1 MNPILQ
7 KFRQLSEREQRL
19 VLLVAAFMAILLFY
33 LLVWSP
39 LNQSIQRNQ
48 TAIENQKELLSW
60 VQQHA
65 NRIIQLKQSG
75 GSAAGFSGSLTQAV
89 NLSANQNDI
98 MITRMQPQNDQLQVW
113 VDEADFNN
121 VLNWLEAIEGQGI
134 VIMDADFSQTSTPG
148 QIRIRRLQLSK
159 S

>member
-19 VLLVAAFMAILLFY
+19 VVLVAAFMAMLLFY

-39 LNQSIQRNQ
+39 LNQSVERNR

-60 VQQHA
+60 VQQNA

-75 GSAAGFSGSLTQAV
+75 GSASRFTGSLTQAV
-89 NLSANQNDI
+89 NQSANQHDI
-98 MITRMQPQNDQLQVW
+98 MITRMQPQNEQLQVW
-113 VDEADFNN
+113 VDEADFNK
-121 VLNWLEAIEGQGI
+121 VLNWLEAIESQGI
-134 VIMDADFSQTSTPG
+134 VILDADFSETSTPG
-148 QIRIRRLQLSK
+148 HIRIRRLQLSK

>member
-19 VLLVAAFMAILLFY
+19 VVVVTTFMAMLLFY

-39 LNQSIQRNQ
+39 LNQSVQRNQ
-48 TAIENQKELLSW
+48 AAIENQKELLSW
-60 VQQHA
+60 VQQNA

-75 GSAAGFSGSLTQAV
+75 GTATRFSGSLTQAV
-89 NLSANQNDI
+89 NQSANRHDI
-98 MITRMQPQNDQLQVW
+98 MITRMQPQNDELQVW
-113 VDEADFNN
+113 VDEADFND
-121 VLNWLEAIEGQGI
+121 VLNWLEAIEEQGI
-134 VIMDADFSQTSTPG
+134 VIKDADFSETSTPG